1 MKKNLRRKKK
11 EKKDE
16 IEEIKEEIEE
26 IKEDTGSDAEIIN
39 KDEYIAKLNDDLK
52 LQKEKA
58 DEYFDS
64 LKRNMAEFD
73 NFKKRMLKEKNL
85 MYGSVVCDVLSDLL
99 PVLDNFNQALSN
111 KCEDE
116 TFKNG
121 IEMIKSQFEDTL
133 KKLGLEEIE
142 AEGKTFNP
150 ELHEA
155 VMHVEDEN
163 YGEKEIVEVLRRG
176 YKYQDKVIRH
186 TMVKVAN

>member
-1 MKKNLRRKKK
+1 M

-73 NFKKRMLKEKNL
+73 NFKKRM
-85 MYGSVVCDVLSDLL
+85 
-99 PVLDNFNQALSN
+99 F
-111 KCEDE
+111 
-116 TFKNG
+116 
-121 IEMIKSQFEDTL
+121 
-133 KKLGLEEIE
+133 
-142 AEGKTFNP
+142 
-150 ELHEA
+150 
-155 VMHVEDEN
+155 
-163 YGEKEIVEVLRRG
+163 
-176 YKYQDKVIRH
+176 
-186 TMVKVAN
+186 

>member
-1 MKKNLRRKKK
+1 MG
-11 EKKDE
+11 KKD
-16 IEEIKEEIEE
+16 IKDDIKEEIEE
-26 IKEDTGSDAEIIN
+26 VVKDSELKEDVIN

-52 LQKEKA
+52 VQKEKA

-73 NFKKRMLKEKNL
+73 NFKKRMTKEKTT
-85 MYGSVVCDVLSDLL
+85 MYSSVVCDVLSDLL
-99 PVLDNFNQALSN
+99 PVLDNFNQAMQN

-121 IEMIKSQFEDTL
+121 MDMIKVQFEDTL

-142 AEGKTFNP
+142 SIGKEFNP
-150 ELHEA
+150 EFHEA
-155 VMHVEDEN
+155 VMHIEDETL
-163 YGEKEIVEVLRRG
+163 GEKEIVEVLRRG